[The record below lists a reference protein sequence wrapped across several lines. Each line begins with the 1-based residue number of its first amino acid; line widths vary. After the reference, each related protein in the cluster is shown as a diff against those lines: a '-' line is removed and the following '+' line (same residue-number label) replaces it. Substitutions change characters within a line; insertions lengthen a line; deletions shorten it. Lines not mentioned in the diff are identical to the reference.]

1 MERRFPA
8 SAWMLVMLLVA
19 GLSGNGAQALLAK
32 EKVAPVDTNDPTYRL
47 FQLLDTARSGKLT
60 DFYLIADVYKDP
72 ANPNV
77 ELQHILRADY
87 DKNRGFARLSLYV
100 RSVGKIAPEQMR
112 VYTPKEFYEFGL
124 ADLEKFMKTDPGPFG
139 GLGDAYLHSD
149 GERPLATAPITDDMR
164 RAYELFVTQHLLPA
178 LQKK

>member
-1 MERRFPA
+1 MKRKFPA
-8 SAWMLVMLLVA
+8 SAWMLAMLVVA

-72 ANPNV
+72 ASPNE

-100 RSVGKIAPEQMR
+100 RGVGKIGPEQMR

-124 ADLEKFMKTDPGPFG
+124 ADQEKFMKTDPGPFG
-139 GLGDAYLHSD
+139 GPGDTYLHSD
-149 GERPLATAPITDDMR
+149 GERPVASAPITDDVR
-164 RAYELFVTQHLLPA
+164 RTYELFVTQHLLPA

>member
-8 SAWMLVMLLVA
+8 SAWMLGMLLVA

-47 FQLLDTARSGKLT
+47 FQFLDTARSGKLT
-60 DFYLIADVYKDP
+60 DFYLVADVYKDP
-72 ANPNV
+72 ANPDV
-77 ELQHILRADY
+77 EPQHILRADY

-139 GLGDAYLHSD
+139 GSGDAYLHSD
-149 GERPLATAPITDDMR
+149 GERPLATAPITDDVR

>member
-1 MERRFPA
+1 
-8 SAWMLVMLLVA
+8 MLAMLLVA

-32 EKVAPVDTNDPTYRL
+32 EKVAPVDTNDSTYRL
-47 FQLLDTARSGKLT
+47 YQLLDTTRSGKLT

-72 ANPNV
+72 ASPNE

-100 RSVGKIAPEQMR
+100 RGVGKIGPEQMR

-124 ADLEKFMKTDPGPFG
+124 ADQEKFMKTDPGPFG
-139 GLGDAYLHSD
+139 GSGDTYLHSD
-149 GERPLATAPITDDMR
+149 GERPVATAPITDDVR